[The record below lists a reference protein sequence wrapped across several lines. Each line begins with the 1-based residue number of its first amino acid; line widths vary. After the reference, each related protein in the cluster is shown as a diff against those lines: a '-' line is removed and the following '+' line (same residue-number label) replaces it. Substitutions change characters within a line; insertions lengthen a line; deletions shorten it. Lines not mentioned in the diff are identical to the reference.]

1 MATYISTRYGVIL
14 SNDKEYLKRCLRE
27 IEKMVEKYKLR
38 LNRKTKIIN
47 VSKEGL
53 DFLGFRFCIYNKV
66 ILKVRRDTKKRFK
79 RKMKLSKN
87 GKFSDE
93 QSLHIFNSYKGHLKW
108 GNCFNLIK
116 RTLQEL

>member
-1 MATYISTRYGVIL
+1 MFLIREKYLRIL
-14 SNDKEYLKRCLRE
+14 KIYNIFEVEKKCLRE

-66 ILKVRRDTKKRFK
+66 ILKVRRDTKKG
-79 RKMKLSKN
+79 L
-87 GKFSDE
+87 
-93 QSLHIFNSYKGHLKW
+93 KG
-108 GNCFNLIK
+108 
-116 RTLQEL
+116 R